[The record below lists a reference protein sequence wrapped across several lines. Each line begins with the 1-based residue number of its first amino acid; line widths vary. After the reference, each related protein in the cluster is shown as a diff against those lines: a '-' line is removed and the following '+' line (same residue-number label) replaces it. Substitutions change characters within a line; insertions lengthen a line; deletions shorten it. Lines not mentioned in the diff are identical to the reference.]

1 MTENKR
7 NSDLVVGLGI
17 DVGGTFSDSVL
28 MDLNAGLV
36 LSKAKSPTT
45 HDDLVKGIERSVGLL
60 DESLFPEIRLV
71 SLSTTLATNA
81 LVEGRKSR
89 IAAILPGYKPSQ
101 CPQEFIRD
109 IHLVRGGH
117 TAEGEELAFLD
128 LESVGRIVEDTRDKV
143 EAYAI
148 SSYFSTRNPSHEL
161 QVKEL
166 VQRQAPGIP
175 VACGHDLSLKL
186 NAKHRATT
194 TILNAHLIPLIRDLL
209 QSVKRVLLEYS
220 IRAPLMV
227 VKGDGSLFR
236 EEVCL
241 ERPVETILSGPA
253 ASVVGAGF
261 LLKGSAD
268 EAVVL
273 DIGGTTSDIAVLTG
287 GLPRLND
294 HGVAVGPWQ
303 THVAAVDVRTIGL
316 GGDSHV
322 RTDHTGEIQIG
333 PQRVEPLCVLGRRF
347 PRLRYQ
353 LESILSKPVRDPRYT
368 PTAFWFRTEK
378 PEPEHLSDK
387 ERRLLQVL
395 SGGPLNIFEFAKA
408 VDAYPVSFVDDLTR
422 LEHERLVQTA
432 GFTPTDVFHVR
443 GTYTFGNRQCSVTA
457 ARFLAEQAGL
467 ELQQFLLKVNEI
479 FNRKAALEI
488 VDSLS
493 ADPVGYGH
501 HEQTCPACR
510 QIWRNCFWERELGRR
525 RNRLG
530 LFSIRLSVDLPLVGI
545 GAPAHVLV
553 PRVARSVETRAIV
566 PENAEVANALGAIVG
581 TILVNDRVLVR
592 PLPPKGF
599 ACFTSAGKVT
609 HPTLDESLNYARKYL
624 TEHLRE
630 EVSRFGGNGA
640 ELNLWEERKQATLTS
655 GQQIL
660 VEVRLHG
667 QAVAKPKFQARH
679 GNHS

>member
-1 MTENKR
+1 MSENKR

-28 MDLNAGLV
+28 MDLNAGRV

-60 DESLFPEIRLV
+60 DESLFSEIRLV

-128 LESVGRIVEDTRDKV
+128 LESVERIVENTRDKV
-143 EAYAI
+143 EAYAV
-148 SSYFSTRNPSHEL
+148 SSYFSTRNPSHEV
-161 QVKEL
+161 QIQEL
-166 VQRQAPGIP
+166 VKRLAPDIP

-186 NAKHRATT
+186 NAQHRATT

-209 QSVKRVLLEYS
+209 QSVKRVLIEFS
-220 IRAPLMV
+220 IHAPLMV

-273 DIGGTTSDIAVLTG
+273 DIGGTTSDIAVLKG

-294 HGVAVGPWQ
+294 SGVAVGPWQ
-303 THVAAVDVRTIGL
+303 THVAAVDVRTVGL

-333 PQRVEPLCVLGRRF
+333 PKRVEPLCVLGKRF

-353 LESILSKPVRDPRYT
+353 LDSLLSKPVRDPRYT
-368 PTAFWFRTEK
+368 PTAFWFRTDK
-378 PEPEHLSDK
+378 PEPNHLADK
-387 ERRLLQVL
+387 ERKLLHVL
-395 SGGPLNIFEFAKA
+395 SRGPMNIFEFAKA
-408 VDAYPVSFVDDLTR
+408 LDAYPVTFVDELTR
-422 LEHERLVQTA
+422 LEHERLVQLA
-432 GFTPTDVFHVR
+432 GFTPTDVFHIR
-443 GTYTFGNRQCSVTA
+443 GTYTFGNRQCSVAA
-457 ARFLAEQAGL
+457 ARFLAGQAGV
-467 ELQQFLLKVNEI
+467 ELQDFLLEVNEI
-479 FNRKAALEI
+479 FNRKAALEL

-493 ADPVGYGH
+493 ALPVGYGH
-501 HEQTCPACR
+501 QEQTCPACR
-510 QIWRNCFWERELGRR
+510 LMWRNCFWERELGHRQKK
-525 RNRLG
+525 LG
-530 LFSIRLSVDLPLVGI
+530 LFSIRLSLDLPLVGI
-545 GAPAHVLV
+545 GAPAHLLV
-553 PRVARSVETRAIV
+553 PRLARAVETRAIV

-592 PLPPKGF
+592 PLSPKGF

-609 HPTLDESLNYARKYL
+609 HPTLEESLNYARKFL
-624 TEHLRE
+624 TERLHG
-630 EVSRFGGNGA
+630 EVLRFGGDEA
-640 ELNLWEERKQATLTS
+640 ELSLWEERKQATLSS
-655 GQQIL
+655 GQEIF
-660 VEVRLHG
+660 VEVLLHG
-667 QAVAKPKFQARH
+667 QAVAKPKFQPRH
-679 GNHS
+679 GNQN

>member
-1 MTENKR
+1 MTENR
-7 NSDLVVGLGI
+7 SNSDRVVGLGI

-28 MDLNAGLV
+28 LDLNAGRV

-117 TAEGEELAFLD
+117 TAEGVELAFLD
-128 LESVGRIVEDTRDKV
+128 LESVQRIVEDTREKV

-161 QVKEL
+161 QIKEL
-166 VQRQAPGIP
+166 VERLAPGKP

-186 NAKHRATT
+186 NAGHRATT

-209 QSVKRVLLEYS
+209 QSVKKVLVNYS
-220 IRAPLMV
+220 IQAPLMV

-261 LLKGSAD
+261 LLKGSAE

-273 DIGGTTSDIAVLTG
+273 DIGGTTTDIAVLKG

-294 HGVAVGPWQ
+294 KGVAVGPWQ
-303 THVAAVDVRTIGL
+303 THVAAVDVRTVGL
-316 GGDSHV
+316 GGDSHI
-322 RTDHTGEIQIG
+322 RTDHAGEIQIG
-333 PQRVEPLCVLGRRF
+333 PQRVEPLCVLGMRF
-347 PRLRYQ
+347 PRLQRQ
-353 LESILSKPVRDPRYT
+353 LESVLATPARDPRFT
-368 PTAFWFRTEK
+368 PTAFWFRTDK
-378 PEPEHLSDK
+378 PEPSRLADK
-387 ERRLLQVL
+387 ERKLLRVL
-395 SGGPLNIFEFAKA
+395 SGGPLNIFEFAKSL
-408 VDAYPVSFVDDLTR
+408 DAYPVTFVDDLTR

-432 GFTPTDVFHVR
+432 GFTPTDMFHIR
-443 GTYTFGNRQCSVTA
+443 GTYTFGNRECSETA
-457 ARFLAEQAGL
+457 GRFLAGQAGADL
-467 ELQQFLLKVNEI
+467 NDFLLQVNEI
-479 FNRKAALEI
+479 FNRKAALEM

-493 ADPVGYGH
+493 AQPVGYGRQ
-501 HEQTCPACR
+501 EQTCPACR
-510 QIWRNCFWERELGRR
+510 QMWRNCFWERDTEVRRTNLGP
-525 RNRLG
+525 
-530 LFSIRLSVDLPLVGI
+530 FSIRLSLDLPLVGI
-545 GAPAHVLV
+545 GAPAHLLV
-553 PRVARSVETRAIV
+553 PRLARAVHTESIV

-581 TILVNDRVLVR
+581 TILVNGQVLVR
-592 PLPPKGF
+592 PLSPKGF
-599 ACFTSAGKVT
+599 ACFTSAGKVV
-609 HPTLDESLNYARKYL
+609 HPTLEESLTYARKFL
-624 TEHLRE
+624 TEHLSG
-630 EVSRFGGNGA
+630 EVRRFGGNGA
-640 ELNLWEERKQATLTS
+640 ELNLREERKQANLSS
-655 GQQIL
+655 GQEIL
-660 VEVRLHG
+660 VEVILYG
-667 QAVAKPKFQARH
+667 QAVAKPRFQTTH
-679 GNHS
+679 GKPS